1 MCLVGGNIFL
11 EGWVEIYINGF
22 WGIICD
28 KLWDDV
34 DVKVV
39 CGMLGFF
46 RLVWFK
52 YCIYVNMKLRG
63 LGGCGNL

>member
-1 MCLVGGNIFL
+1 MCLVGGNLFL
-11 EGWVEIYINGF
+11 EGWVEIYNNGF

-46 RLVWFK
+46 RLV
-52 YCIYVNMKLRG
+52 
-63 LGGCGNL
+63 